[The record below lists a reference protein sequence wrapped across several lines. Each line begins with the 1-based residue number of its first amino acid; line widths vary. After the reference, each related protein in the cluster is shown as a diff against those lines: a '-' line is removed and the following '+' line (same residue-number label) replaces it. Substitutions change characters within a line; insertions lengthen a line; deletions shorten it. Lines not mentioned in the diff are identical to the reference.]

1 MQTTGNYGLK
11 KPDGTDT
18 VDISVLNGNM
28 DIIDAELKKRA
39 LVSDIPSS
47 LPASGGN
54 STTVGGFSA
63 SGTPSTTE
71 KSNLV
76 GMINELFQSGTNGK
90 NDIYN
95 AISAKGTTPVS
106 KNFADLVSA
115 IGNISTGK
123 KFASGTFV
131 TDSNGIATVNTLT
144 FTPSIVVVEK
154 TDQLTTYQLILS
166 SLDIGSFRYNA
177 SVLSQSNVSSPM
189 TTNGFFIPISCP
201 GAAEYKYKYYAWE

>member
-11 KPDGTDT
+11 KPDGSDT

-28 DIIDAELKKRA
+28 DMIDTELKKRA

-47 LPASGGN
+47 LPANGGN
-54 STTVGGFSA
+54 SATVGGFSA

-95 AISAKGTTPVS
+95 AISAKGTTPAS

-123 KFASGTFV
+123 KYASGTAPTVSSNATYPITGLNFIPSIIILSFTAFNNFYV
-131 TDSNGIATVNTLT
+131 SCSTDSSSGWRYFSASGSQGLYCETK
-144 FTPSIVVVEK
+144 P
-154 TDQLTTYQLILS
+154 TD
-166 SLDIGSFRYNA
+166 GSFIIKGDIN
-177 SVLSQSNVSSPM
+177 SDS
-189 TTNGFFIPISCP
+189 TNIHWLAI
-201 GAAEYKYKYYAWE
+201 E